1 MQSAVCCG
9 TSLRTPPAVY
19 KVYAGPIAGAAH
31 SKELICMFRSPAWCP
46 TEVSPAMAPS
56 RSKDSATSPR
66 VVIQGFSNDDD
77 LDIVWTQVVAQCSAI
92 TNWNLEEKKN
102 PSIED
107 VLSKMKPS
115 MSTPEKHTTAKK
127 IFSNTLKCVQRLG
140 EIAANSAAM
149 VFSPSQVREPILT
162 SGCPGD

>member
-1 MQSAVCCG
+1 
-9 TSLRTPPAVY
+9 
-19 KVYAGPIAGAAH
+19 
-31 SKELICMFRSPAWCP
+31 MFRSPAWCP

-107 VLSKMKPS
+107 VLSKMK
-115 MSTPEKHTTAKK
+115 